1 MFLFWT
7 FFGLVSVE
15 LPFEAVLGTFFDH
28 VSLQTS
34 QRLIKEATALVL
46 KKSHSAIRRNTEPVS
61 RKASS
66 IQDHLT
72 EI

>member
-15 LPFEAVLGTFFDH
+15 LPFEAVLGDVLRPRF
-28 VSLQTS
+28 SSS

>member
-1 MFLFWT
+1 MFLFWP

-34 QRLIKEATALVL
+34 QILIKEATALVL
-46 KKSHSAIRRNTEPVS
+46 KKSHSAI
-61 RKASS
+61 
-66 IQDHLT
+66 
-72 EI
+72 